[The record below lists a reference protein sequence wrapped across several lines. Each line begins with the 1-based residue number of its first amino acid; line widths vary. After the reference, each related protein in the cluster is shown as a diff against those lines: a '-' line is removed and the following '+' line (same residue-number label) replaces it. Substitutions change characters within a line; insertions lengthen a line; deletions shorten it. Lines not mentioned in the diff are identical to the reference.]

1 MGDPLSR
8 PARLCRTLLKVV
20 YALFAAA
27 AALLALFW
35 LTAVVGEI
43 IVGSI
48 FLTVEGLLCLL
59 PFLSAAGVIC
69 GIAAAVRERRKRY
82 LAMAAA
88 FLPPGVIA
96 GLVVCWAW
104 YAASH
109 Y

>member
-1 MGDPLSR
+1 MSEPLPR

-43 IVGSI
+43 II
-48 FLTVEGLLCLL
+48 FLTVLGLLCLL
-59 PFLSAAGVIC
+59 PLLSAAGAIC
-69 GIAAAVRERRKRY
+69 GIAAAVRERKKRY

-96 GLVVCWAW
+96 GLTLYWLW